1 MDRKKRSDWCAW
13 TGGKID
19 WPAHVREIFFFSL
32 NAGRKFPGD
41 RGSVRKKTSYRAN
54 DLRIR
59 TEGNGVPAAVVQDG
73 KKGCQPVC
81 IYRQLPAF
89 PKMDFL
95 AGKLRFQ
102 RILIHKV

>member
-1 MDRKKRSDWCAW
+1 MDREKRSDWCAW

-32 NAGRKFPGD
+32 DAGREFLGD
-41 RGSVRKKTSYRAN
+41 RGSVWKKTSYCMN
-54 DLRIR
+54 DLCIR
-59 TEGNGVPAAVVQDG
+59 TEGNGMPTAVVQDG
-73 KKGCQPVC
+73 KEGCEPVC
-81 IYRQLPAF
+81 IYWQFPAF
-89 PKMDFL
+89 PKMNFL

>member
-1 MDRKKRSDWCAW
+1 MDREKRSDWCAW

-32 NAGRKFPGD
+32 DAGREFLGD
-41 RGSVRKKTSYRAN
+41 RGSVWKKTSYRAN
-54 DLRIR
+54 DLCIG

-73 KKGCQPVC
+73 KERCEPVC
-81 IYRQLPAF
+81 VCRQISAF
-89 PKMDFL
+89 PEMDFL

-102 RILIHKV
+102 RVLIHKV